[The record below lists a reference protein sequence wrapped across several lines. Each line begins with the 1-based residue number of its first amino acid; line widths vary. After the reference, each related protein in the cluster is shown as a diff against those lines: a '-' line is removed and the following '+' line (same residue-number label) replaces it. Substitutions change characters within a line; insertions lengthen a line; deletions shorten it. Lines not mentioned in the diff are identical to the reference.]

1 MSTTVFPLSTRSWST
16 SMSFFTSAKC
26 RPVVGSSRM

>member
-1 MSTTVFPLSTRSWST
+1 MTVLPLLDEAVEHASRSF
-16 SMSFFTSAKC
+16 SMSAKC